1 MPSHK
6 LKIVLLFG
14 ALLLGLMTFGSRQPV
29 CSEESLPTANAV
41 VSFQNVDWSKYLGG
55 RFSFFINQIGMPDQI
70 YPKRYSADDR
80 EDDIVLY
87 YRGAGVDM
95 RAYVWDNNIYR
106 FYFSKEHRFNIYQG
120 VRTNMNKDQIESLLG
135 PVNKITEKNLHL
147 WKSGQHKIIVTFD
160 DKNIAKEIML
170 SLER

>member
-1 MPSHK
+1 MSRHK
-6 LKIVLLFG
+6 IKIVLAVLILGMILFSSIQKPNY
-14 ALLLGLMTFGSRQPV
+14 ADELVPSGS
-29 CSEESLPTANAV
+29 SA
-41 VSFQNVDWSKYLGG
+41 VSFQNVDWSKFLGG

-80 EDDIVLY
+80 EDDVVMY

-95 RAYVWDNNIYR
+95 RVYVWDNNIYR
-106 FYFSKEHRFNIYQG
+106 FYFSKEHRFNIFQG
-120 VRTNMNKDQIESLLG
+120 VRTNMNKEQIESILG
-135 PVNKITEKNLHL
+135 PVNKVTEKNLYL
-147 WKSGQHKIIVTFD
+147 WKSGQQKIIVTFD